1 MNKKQISI
9 NASCSERIHKSF
21 PQKLKASDFLQKNA
35 IITESAENEQL
46 KKQCFEKERKLK
58 VQEALLPHKKKG
70 SKFVTY
76 DTKNKQY
83 KIRIP
88 SALRKDNR
96 SKITA
101 SSEQETYDRM
111 YAYLFGE
118 NNHTIRAL
126 YDTALESKRTDLDIS
141 SLTID
146 RYQQLWNKYY
156 DHSTIAEQSIKDI
169 KASELKLFFKK
180 ICAGR
185 TLSRKAFNN
194 VKSIMNMVY
203 DLAVES
209 DILTDNLSRSLNC
222 KDLKFKAVDNSN
234 KRYTDEDRDAILEV
248 LKAMKHK
255 SGYEYGIELMFCLCI
270 RIGEL
275 KALKWSDID
284 FRKNTIKIS
293 REVVL
298 RKDSDGINRP
308 VELNHTKGG
317 EHGERILP
325 LSDRVLHILKCL
337 REQPIVYEH
346 IVCTAEGNPLN
357 TGHFN
362 DHLKRITAK
371 AGVTYMSSHKI
382 RFWSV
387 TALARATGG
396 DLQTVMYAAGHVDK
410 NTTLHYIRA
419 VQQDTKMNDIKACFS

>member
-1 MNKKQISI
+1 MYRQQNIS
-9 NASCSERIHKSF
+9 NAT
-21 PQKLKASDFLQKNA
+21 LFLN
-35 IITESAENEQL
+35 ESADIANMRNQIL
-46 KKQCFEKERKLK
+46 AKQRVLK
-58 VQEALLPHKKKG
+58 VKEALLPYKKEG
-70 SKFVTY
+70 SKFVIY

-96 SKITA
+96 SKFTA

-111 YAYLFGE
+111 YVYLFGDD
-118 NNHTIRAL
+118 NHTISAL
-126 YDTALESKRTDLDIS
+126 YSTAIESKKADPDIS

-156 DHSTIAEQSIKDI
+156 EKSSIAEKSIKDI
-169 KASELKLFFKK
+169 RASDLKLFFKE

-185 TLSRKAFNN
+185 VLSRKAFNN
-194 VKSIMNMVY
+194 VKSIMNMIF

-209 DILTDNLSRSLNC
+209 DIVTDNLSRSLNC

-234 KRYTDEDRDAILEV
+234 KRYTSDDRNAILEV
-248 LKAMKHK
+248 LKSMKRK
-255 SGYEYGIELMFCLCI
+255 SGYEYGIELMFCLCV

-275 KALKWSDID
+275 KALRWSDVD
-284 FRKNTIKIS
+284 FRKKTINIS

-298 RKDSDGINRP
+298 RKDSDGVNRP
-308 VELNHTKGG
+308 FELNHTKGG
-317 EHGERILP
+317 EHGARILP
-325 LSDRVLHILKCL
+325 LSDRAIDILKRL
-337 REQPIVYEH
+337 REQPKVYEH

-362 DHLKRITAK
+362 DHLKAITAK
-371 AGVTYMSSHKI
+371 AGVTYLSSHKI
-382 RFWSV
+382 RFWSI
-387 TALARATGG
+387 TELARATGG
-396 DLQTVMYAAGHVDK
+396 DIPTVMYAAGHADK

-419 VQQDTKMNDIKACFS
+419 VQQDTKMNDIRSCFG

>member
-1 MNKKQISI
+1 MPRQLDIP
-9 NASCSERIHKSF
+9 NAT
-21 PQKLKASDFLQKNA
+21 LFLN
-35 IITESAENEQL
+35 ESAEIDHMRNQYL
-46 KKQCFEKERKLK
+46 AKQRILK
-58 VQEALLPHKKKG
+58 VKEALLPYKKED
-70 SKFVTY
+70 SKYVTY
-76 DTKNKQY
+76 DAKNKQY

-88 SALRKDNR
+88 SALRKDAR
-96 SKITA
+96 DKFTA
-101 SSEQETYDRM
+101 SSEQE
-111 YAYLFGE
+111 AYNRLYFYLYGDDT
-118 NNHTIRAL
+118 NTIRTL
-126 YDTALESKRTDLDIS
+126 FDTSIEAKSSDPDIS

-146 RYQQLWNKYY
+146 RYYQLWNKYY
-156 DHSTIAEQSIKDI
+156 DHSKIADKPIKNI
-169 KASELKLFFKK
+169 KASELKLFFKE

-209 DILTDNLSRSLNC
+209 DVVTDNLSRSLNC

-234 KRYTDEDRDAILEV
+234 KRYTGEDRNAILEV
-248 LKAMKHK
+248 LQSMKHK
-255 SGYEYGIELMFCLCI
+255 TGYEYGIELMFCLCI

-275 KALKWSDID
+275 KALRWSDVD
-284 FRKNTIKIS
+284 FRKKTISIS

-298 RKDSDGINRP
+298 RKDSDGINRS

-317 EHGERILP
+317 EHGSRILP
-325 LSDRVLHILKCL
+325 LSDRALIILKCL
-337 REQPIVYEH
+337 REQPKVYEH

-362 DHLKRITAK
+362 DHLKAITAK
-371 AGVTYMSSHKI
+371 AGVPYLSSHKI

-387 TALARATGG
+387 TELARATGG
-396 DLQTVMYAAGHVDK
+396 DLQTVMYAAGHADK

-419 VQQDTKMNDIKACFS
+419 VQQDARLDEIRSCFG

>member
-1 MNKKQISI
+1 MDRQKSIS
-9 NASCSERIHKSF
+9 NDR
-21 PQKLKASDFLQKNA
+21 LLLN
-35 IITESAENEQL
+35 ESAEIDDMKNQYL
-46 KKQCFEKERKLK
+46 AKQRILRVK
-58 VQEALLPHKKKG
+58 EALLPYKKEG

-76 DTKNKQY
+76 DQFNDAY

-88 SALRKDNR
+88 KSLRKDDR
-96 SKITA
+96 SKFTA
-101 SSEQETYDRM
+101 KSEQEAYDKLYTYL
-111 YAYLFGE
+111 YGE
-118 NNHTIRAL
+118 YSDTISDL
-126 YDTALESKRTDLDIS
+126 YEKVIDYKSSDPDTS
-141 SLTID
+141 SLTVD
-146 RYQQLWNKYY
+146 RYNQLWKKYY
-156 DHSTIAEQSIKDI
+156 ACSDISAKSIKEL
-169 KASELKLFFKK
+169 KASELKLFFKT

-194 VKSIMNMVY
+194 VKSIMNMIY

-209 DILTDNLSRSLNC
+209 DLVTDNLSRSLNC

-234 KRYTDEDRDAILEV
+234 IRYTNEDRDAILDV
-248 LKAMKHK
+248 LASMSKK

-275 KALKWSDID
+275 KALRWSDID
-284 FRKNTIKIS
+284 FRGKTIKIS

-298 RKDSDGINRP
+298 RKGSDGKNHP

-317 EHGERILP
+317 ERGARVIP
-325 LSDRVLHILKCL
+325 LSDRALFVLKCL
-337 REQPIVYEH
+337 KEQSIVYEH
-346 IVCTAEGNPLN
+346 IVCTKEGNPLN

-362 DHLKRITAK
+362 DHLKVITAK
-371 AGVTYMSSHKI
+371 AGVPYLSSHKI

-387 TALARATGG
+387 SELARATGG

-419 VQQDTKMNDIKACFS
+419 VQKDTKLDVIRSCFG